1 MKRTVTLLAAG
12 AASAGLVLSGCSGSS
27 EAAEEEDYSASGTIR
42 VVVSMAAGGG
52 SDRATRAMS
61 EAMNEGAE
69 GYNTVVENREGGG
82 GAVGWS
88 YIHSLAGEP
97 QHLVKAETAIH
108 TLPLQDGVDVDWTYK
123 DFTPIGMFA
132 EDSRMLVAAGDSEY
146 DTCADVIEASKTEDI
161 FSGVSGTYGADG
173 MVLHH
178 MDSAGLESNTVPYG
192 SSGEVTTGLLGGQ
205 IDIAPASAASV
216 EQYIEAGEM
225 KGLCTFGTERY
236 SDNETLA
243 DIETAEEQGIDGTV
257 ILWRGFLAPPDISES
272 ARDFWVDEMKR
283 AVETDTYDEYIESD
297 LLVEKQLYGD
307 EFEEYLDD
315 YDAEIQEYFGD

>member
-1 MKRTVTLLAAG
+1 MKRTVTLLAAS
-12 AASAGLVLSGCSGSS
+12 AASVSLVMTGCSGGS
-27 EAAEEEDYSASGTIR
+27 EASEEDYSASGTIR
-42 VVVSMAAGGG
+42 LVVTMAAGGG

-61 EAMNEGAE
+61 EAMNEGAS
-69 GYNTVVENREGGG
+69 GYNSVVENREGGG

-88 YIHSLAGEP
+88 YIHSQAGEP

-108 TLPLQDGVDVDWTYK
+108 TLPLQEGVNVDWTYE

-146 DTCADVIEASKTEDI
+146 DTCADVIEASKTTDV

-178 MDSAGLESNTVPYG
+178 MSSAGLEANNVPYG

-236 SDNETLA
+236 SDNDVLS

-257 ILWRGFLAPPDISES
+257 ILWRGFLAPPGISES
-272 ARDFWVDEMKR
+272 ARDFWIDEMKR
-283 AVETDTYDEYIESD
+283 AVETDTYADYIEDD

-307 EFEEYLDD
+307 DFAEYLDE